1 MKIVIT
7 DAGTVFDELVSFDV
21 FKQFGEVTSH
31 HLLSY
36 DELGDNIKD
45 ADIVLCNKSLMDENT
60 LKNAHNLKYIGL
72 FATGYNNID
81 IDYCKAHGI
90 TVCNAGSYSTSAVA
104 QHTFALILAH
114 YSKVQQYSQFV
125 SDGGWVKSQTFS
137 PFICSHNE
145 LFGKTVGIVGLGSI
159 GLEVAKIALAF
170 GMKVLAFNRS
180 EKSAP
185 GVEFVSFDELLSR
198 SDIVTVHCPLNSQSK
213 EMFGSNAFSKMKDD
227 ALFVNTARGGVVNEQ
242 DLYDALENS
251 VIGGA
256 AIDVLTVEP
265 MEGKCILTN
274 AKNCIITPHVA
285 WAPVET
291 RKRLIDIVAGN
302 IDAYLKGAPVN
313 VVV

>member
-7 DAGTVFDELVSFDV
+7 DAGTVFDKFVSFDV
-21 FKQFGEVTSH
+21 FKKFGEVTSH

-36 DELGDNIKD
+36 DELSENIKD
-45 ADIVLCNKSLMDENT
+45 ADIVLCNKSIMDENV
-60 LKNAHNLKYIGL
+60 LKNARNLKYIGL

-90 TVCNAGSYSTSAVA
+90 TVCNAGSYSTGAVA

-114 YSKVQQYSQFV
+114 YSKVPQYSQFV
-125 SDGGWVKSQTFS
+125 RDGGWVKSQTFS

-145 LFGKTVGIVGLGSI
+145 LFGKTIGIIGYGSI
-159 GLEVAKIALAF
+159 GENVAKIALAF

-180 EKSAP
+180 KKSADA
-185 GVEFVSFDELLSR
+185 VEFVSLDELLSR
-198 SDIVTVHCPLNSQSK
+198 SDIVSVHCPLNDQSK
-213 EMFGSNAFSKMKDD
+213 EMFDSTAFSKMKGD

-242 DLYDALENS
+242 DLYDALEND

-265 MEGKCILTN
+265 MEEKCILTS

-291 RKRLIDIVAGN
+291 RKRLIDIVSGN
-302 IDAYLKGAPVN
+302 IDAYLKGESVN